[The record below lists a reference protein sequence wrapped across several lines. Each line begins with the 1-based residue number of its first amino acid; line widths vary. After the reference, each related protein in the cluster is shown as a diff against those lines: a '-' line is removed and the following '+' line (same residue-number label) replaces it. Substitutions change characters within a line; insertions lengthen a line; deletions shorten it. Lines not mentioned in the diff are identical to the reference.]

1 MGRWDDGGSN
11 NYGYGS
17 SGSGENDNHKKRNL
31 YKLIRRII
39 FIGFVV
45 VGSVILYVY
54 FMTAGLNAEVI
65 QRGGPVETISVKL
78 SNNNFYSISNVTVQF
93 DNGQVQ
99 KLGDMGPFASIFITP
114 DAGGNNFKQVFIKA
128 NNGQI
133 EYTKTR

>member
-65 QRGGPVETISVKL
+65 QRGGPVETISVNK
-78 SNNNFYSISNVTVQF
+78 
-93 DNGQVQ
+93 
-99 KLGDMGPFASIFITP
+99 
-114 DAGGNNFKQVFIKA
+114 
-128 NNGQI
+128 
-133 EYTKTR
+133 